1 MMHAPREAGPAGLW
15 RTIRADLAATAKLKG
30 SPGLTVGAA
39 IDVLALPGTW
49 AVILFRLAA
58 FCHRSHLRPFSR
70 MLFFLNVVLF
80 GADLAPGAQV
90 GPGLSIPHPV
100 GCGWGSG
107 LTVGLNVIMT
117 GAARFGTAA
126 AQDEGRMGQPTIGD
140 EVVLLDGAKAMGPV
154 MIGDRAVVGANAL
167 VLHDVPPDAIVV
179 GQPARV
185 VKMRYER
192 KGAAGQNG
200 AVIDAEL
207 AVAEAG
213 QAVAEGE

>member
-1 MMHAPREAGPAGLW
+1 MRNSRGDGSPGLLG
-15 RTIRADLAATAKLKG
+15 TIRADLAAMARLKG
-30 SPGLTVGAA
+30 RSKLTAGAA
-39 IDVLALPGTW
+39 VDVLALPGTW
-49 AVILFRLAA
+49 AVLLFRLAS

-70 MLFFLNVVLF
+70 MLYFLNVVLY

-107 LTVGLNVIMT
+107 LTVGRNVIMT

-126 AQDEGRMGQPTIGD
+126 AQDEARMGQPTIGD
-140 EVVLLDGAKAMGPV
+140 DVILLDGAKAMGPV
-154 MIGDRAVVGANAL
+154 KIGDRAVVAANAL

-185 VKMRYER
+185 VKMRHER
-192 KGAAGQNG
+192 KAFAGQNG
-200 AVIDAEL
+200 VVFDAER

-213 QAVAEGE
+213 RTVGEGG